1 MARDYNSSMLA
12 DSAAIKDNV
21 ALLKPLTLEQTGLP
35 HMTQEQIKTKK
46 ALNWADLGF
55 QYQPT
60 EYRFRAVHKNGQ
72 WSQGELITDSMI
84 AVHEGAP
91 ALHYAQQ
98 CFEGLKAQTAPDGR
112 VLLFRPELNAERM
125 RQAAGRLLMPVVP
138 EELFL
143 RGVEEAVRANY
154 AWIPPHGSGAALYIR
169 PMLIGVGENLGL
181 KTAKEFEFRVFV
193 SPVGPYYKTAGLAVI
208 SLAVSDLDRAAPA
221 GTGNYKIG
229 ANYAGG
235 LLATRLA
242 QELGANEA
250 LFLDA
255 RERRYIDEAGS
266 ANIVVAMSGG
276 RFVTPGSNAVLPSV
290 TRRSIMTLAEQ
301 ELGLVTEQR
310 AIDLRAEIG
319 EFEEVA
325 ACGTAAVIS
334 PVGKIYV
341 DGQWHCFYANGE
353 QAGPVMHRLY
363 ELLVSIQR
371 GEVADKYHWTHQ
383 VSI

>member
-1 MARDYNSSMLA
+1 
-12 DSAAIKDNV
+12 
-21 ALLKPLTLEQTGLP
+21 
-35 HMTQEQIKTKK
+35 MTQQFTTPKK
-46 ALNWADLGF
+46 DLNWAELGF
-55 QYQPT
+55 QYRPT
-60 EYRFRAVHKNGQ
+60 EFRFRALHRNGQ
-72 WSQGELITDSMI
+72 WSDGELITDNMI
-84 AVHEGAP
+84 SVHEGAP

-125 RQAAGRLLMPVVP
+125 RQAAERLLMPQVP
-138 EELFL
+138 EALFI

-193 SPVGPYYKTAGLAVI
+193 SPVGPYYKSAGLAVI

-242 QELGANEA
+242 QQLGANEA

-266 ANIVVAMSGG
+266 ANIVVAMRDGS
-276 RFVTPGSNAVLPSV
+276 FVTPGSNAVLPSV

-301 ELGLVTEQR
+301 ELGMKIEQR
-310 AIDLRAEIG
+310 AIDLRKEIDQ
-319 EFEEVA
+319 FEEVA

-334 PVGKIYV
+334 PVGKIYI
-341 DGQWHCFYANGE
+341 DGHWHSFYGEGE
-353 QAGPVMHRLY
+353 QAGPVMQKLY
-363 ELLVSIQR
+363 NLLVGIQR
-371 GEVADKYHWTHQ
+371 GELEDKFGWTHE
-383 VSI
+383 VKA

>member
-1 MARDYNSSMLA
+1 
-12 DSAAIKDNV
+12 
-21 ALLKPLTLEQTGLP
+21 
-35 HMTQEQIKTKK
+35 MTQQFTISKK
-46 ALNWADLGF
+46 DLNWAELGF
-55 QYQPT
+55 QYRPT
-60 EYRFRAVHKNGQ
+60 DFRFRALHRNGQ
-72 WSQGELITDSMI
+72 WSDGELITDNMI
-84 AVHEGAP
+84 SVHEGAP

-112 VLLFRPELNAERM
+112 VLLFRPALNAERM
-125 RQAAGRLLMPVVP
+125 HQAAERLLMPQVP
-138 EELFL
+138 EALFI

-193 SPVGPYYKTAGLAVI
+193 SPVGPYYKSAGLAVI

-255 RERRYIDEAGS
+255 RERRFIDEAGS
-266 ANIVVAMSGG
+266 ANIVVALRDGS
-276 RFVTPGSNAVLPSV
+276 FVTPGSNAVLPSV

-301 ELGLVTEQR
+301 ELGLKIEQR
-310 AIDLRAEIG
+310 AIDLRKEIDQ
-319 EFEEVA
+319 FEEVA

-334 PVGKIYV
+334 PVGKIYL
-341 DGQWHCFYANGE
+341 DGQWHSFYGNGE
-353 QAGPVMHRLY
+353 QAGPVMQKLY
-363 ELLVSIQR
+363 NLLVGIQR
-371 GEVADKYHWTHQ
+371 GELEDKFGWTHE
-383 VSI
+383 VKA

>member
-1 MARDYNSSMLA
+1 MN
-12 DSAAIKDNV
+12 
-21 ALLKPLTLEQTGLP
+21 QQHLP
-35 HMTQEQIKTKK
+35 EKK
-46 ALNWADLGF
+46 ALNWAELGF
-55 QYQPT
+55 QYQST
-60 EYRFRAVHKNGQ
+60 EYRFRAVHRNGE
-72 WSQGELITDSMI
+72 WSEGELITDKMI
-84 AVHEGAP
+84 SVHEGAP

-112 VLLFRPELNAERM
+112 VLLFRPDLNAERM
-125 RQAAGRLLMPVVP
+125 RQAAGRLLMPHVP
-138 EELFL
+138 EELFIK
-143 RGVEEAVRANY
+143 GVESAVRANY

-193 SPVGPYYKTAGLAVI
+193 SPVGPYYKSAGLATI

-235 LLATRLA
+235 LLATRQA

-266 ANIVVAMSGG
+266 ANIVVAMTGG

-290 TRRSIMTLAEQ
+290 TRRSIMTLAEK
-301 ELGLVTEQR
+301 ELGLKTEQR
-310 AIDLRAEIG
+310 GIDLRGEIAD
-319 EFEEVA
+319 FEEVA

-334 PVGKIYV
+334 PVGKILV
-341 DGQWHCFYANGE
+341 DGNWHSFYGNGDE
-353 QAGPVMHRLY
+353 PGPITQKLY
-363 ELLVSIQR
+363 ELLVGIQR
-371 GEVADKYHWTHQ
+371 GEIADKYHWTHE

>member
-1 MARDYNSSMLA
+1 
-12 DSAAIKDNV
+12 
-21 ALLKPLTLEQTGLP
+21 
-35 HMTQEQIKTKK
+35 MTQQFTTPKK
-46 ALNWADLGF
+46 DLNWAELGF
-55 QYQPT
+55 QYRPT
-60 EYRFRAVHKNGQ
+60 EFRFRALHRNGQ
-72 WSQGELITDSMI
+72 WSDGELITDNMI
-84 AVHEGAP
+84 SVHEGAP

-112 VLLFRPELNAERM
+112 VLLFRPALNAERM
-125 RQAAGRLLMPVVP
+125 RQAAERLLMPQVP
-138 EELFL
+138 EALFI

-193 SPVGPYYKTAGLAVI
+193 SPVGPYYKSAGLAVI

-255 RERRYIDEAGS
+255 RERRFIDEAGS
-266 ANIVVAMSGG
+266 ANIVVAMRDGS
-276 RFVTPGSNAVLPSV
+276 FVTPGSNAVLPSV

-301 ELGLVTEQR
+301 ELGMKIEQR
-310 AIDLRAEIG
+310 AIDLRKEIDQ
-319 EFEEVA
+319 FDEVA

-334 PVGKIYV
+334 PVGKIYL
-341 DGQWHCFYANGE
+341 DGQWHSFYGSGE
-353 QAGPVMHRLY
+353 QAGPVMQKLY
-363 ELLVSIQR
+363 NLLVGIQR
-371 GEVADKYHWTHQ
+371 GELEDKFGWTHE
-383 VSI
+383 VKA

>member
-1 MARDYNSSMLA
+1 
-12 DSAAIKDNV
+12 
-21 ALLKPLTLEQTGLP
+21 
-35 HMTQEQIKTKK
+35 MTQQFTTPKK
-46 ALNWADLGF
+46 DLNWAELGF
-55 QYQPT
+55 QYRPT
-60 EYRFRAVHKNGQ
+60 EFRFRALHRNGQ
-72 WSQGELITDSMI
+72 WSDGELITDNMI
-84 AVHEGAP
+84 SVHEGAP

-125 RQAAGRLLMPVVP
+125 RQAAERLLMPQVP
-138 EELFL
+138 EALFI

-193 SPVGPYYKTAGLAVI
+193 SPVGPYYKSAGLAVI

-266 ANIVVAMSGG
+266 ANIVVAMRDGS
-276 RFVTPGSNAVLPSV
+276 FVTPGSNAVLPSV

-301 ELGLVTEQR
+301 ELGMKIEQR
-310 AIDLRAEIG
+310 AIDLRKEIDQ
-319 EFEEVA
+319 FEEVA

-334 PVGKIYV
+334 PVGKIYI
-341 DGQWHCFYANGE
+341 DGQWHSFYGEGE
-353 QAGPVMHRLY
+353 QAGPVMQKLY
-363 ELLVSIQR
+363 NLLVGIQR
-371 GEVADKYHWTHQ
+371 GELEDKFGWTHE
-383 VSI
+383 VKA

>member
-1 MARDYNSSMLA
+1 MTHDPA
-12 DSAAIKDNV
+12 K
-21 ALLKPLTLEQTGLP
+21 QTAK
-35 HMTQEQIKTKK
+35 QKK
-46 ALNWADLGF
+46 ALNWAELGF
-55 QYQPT
+55 QYRPT
-60 EYRFRAVHKNGQ
+60 DYRFRALHKNGV
-72 WSQGELITDSMI
+72 WSEGELITSEMI
-84 AVHEGAP
+84 SVHEGAP

-112 VLLFRPELNAERM
+112 VLLFRPALNAERM
-125 RQAAGRLLMPVVP
+125 RQAAARLLIPQVP
-138 EELFL
+138 EELFI

-193 SPVGPYYKTAGLAVI
+193 SPVGPYYKSAGMAVI
-208 SLAVSDLDRAAPA
+208 SLAVSELDRAAPS

-255 RERRYIDEAGS
+255 RERRFIDEAGS
-266 ANIVVAMSGG
+266 ANIVVAMRGG
-276 RFVTPGSNAVLPSV
+276 RFVTPSSNAVLPSV
-290 TRRSIMTLAEQ
+290 TRRSIMTLAEKD
-301 ELGLVTEQR
+301 LGLAVEHR
-310 AIDLRAEIG
+310 PIDLRKEIG

-325 ACGTAAVIS
+325 ACGTAAVVS
-334 PVGKIYV
+334 PVGRIWL
-341 DGQWHCFYANGE
+341 DGQWHHFYGDGE
-353 QAGPVMHRLY
+353 RAGPVMTQLY
-363 ELLVSIQR
+363 ELLVGIQR
-371 GEVADKYHWTHQ
+371 GEKADKYGWVHP